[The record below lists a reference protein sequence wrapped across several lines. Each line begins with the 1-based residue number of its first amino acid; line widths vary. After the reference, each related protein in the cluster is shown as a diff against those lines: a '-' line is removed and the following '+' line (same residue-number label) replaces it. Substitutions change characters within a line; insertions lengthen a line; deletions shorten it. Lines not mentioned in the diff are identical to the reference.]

1 MSTERQI
8 KSTLKN
14 YLSDPEKEK
23 ALQEFID
30 SIPYM
35 VHEINEIRKVKGSK
49 IIEEELAKGNKD
61 EADKHDPERMYT
73 RQYTFF
79 KEMDHNLGCR
89 KAFKKK
95 GNAGLMAYRAGVMK
109 NYHYLRGKY
118 PQIFEGTPENDM
130 HIGRKGK
137 LLRFVNKI
145 KTKINGILKQS

>member
-8 KSTLKN
+8 KSTIKN
-14 YLSDPEKEK
+14 YLSDPDKEK
-23 ALQEFID
+23 ALQAFID
-30 SIPYM
+30 SIPEM

-61 EADKHDPERMYT
+61 EADKHDPERMYR

-79 KEMDHNLGCR
+79 KPIDHNIGCR

-109 NYHYLRGKY
+109 NYHYLKGKY
-118 PQIFEGTPENDM
+118 PQIFEGTQENDKL
-130 HIGRKGK
+130 IGKKGK
-137 LLRFVNKI
+137 LLRFINKI
-145 KTKINGILKQS
+145 KSKIKWIT